1 MQNIKKIILRI
12 KSLDGKELFK
22 TETGFNDTKPLI
34 IEAEIETGV
43 KEKRILQF
51 TKKGNLVLT

>member
-1 MQNIKKIILRI
+1 MQNEKKIILRL
-12 KSLDGKELFK
+12 KSLDNKEIFK
-22 TETGFNDTKPLI
+22 TETSFNETKPLI
-34 IEAEIETGV
+34 IEAETEAGE

>member
-1 MQNIKKIILRI
+1 MQNEKKIILRI
-12 KSLDGKELFK
+12 KSLDNKELYK
-22 TETGFNDTKPLI
+22 TETNFNETKPLI
-34 IEAEIETGV
+34 IEAEIPTGE

>member
-1 MQNIKKIILRI
+1 MQNEKKIILRI
-12 KSLDGKELFK
+12 KSLDNKELYK
-22 TETGFNDTKPLI
+22 TETNFNEAKPLI
-34 IEAEIETGV
+34 IEAEIQTGE

>member
-1 MQNIKKIILRI
+1 MQNEKKIILRI
-12 KSLDGKELFK
+12 KSLDNKEIFK
-22 TETGFNDTKPLI
+22 TETSFNETKPLI
-34 IEAEIETGV
+34 IEAETPTGE

>member
-1 MQNIKKIILRI
+1 MQNEKKIILRI
-12 KSLDGKELFK
+12 KSLDNKELYK
-22 TETGFNDTKPLI
+22 TETSFNETKPLI
-34 IEAEIETGV
+34 IEAEIQTGE